1 MRQRR
6 RRGGSSRHPSSSEE
20 GSPSMSLFDHL
31 VVSALP
37 FVPKTVV
44 GIVARRYIAGETADE
59 ALATA
64 TELNGQGFLTTLDM
78 LGEDIA
84 SMEKAQEAANTYGFL
99 LEEIQRRGIE
109 TNISLKPT
117 QFGLRLDKNACRDLI
132 RWLIEKAQ
140 GHNNFVRIEMEDSTC
155 TTDTID
161 LYRSLRSDFDNTGI
175 VLQAYLRRTKNDVAR
190 IGGIPPNVRIVK
202 GVYVEPRK
210 IAYKDPRII
219 NKNYIHLA
227 KTLLKQGAYVA
238 FATHDELLVWE
249 AFQLVEGLGLP
260 PADYEFQMLLGVE
273 KQLRDVIRD
282 AGHRIRVYIPF
293 GPEWYPYSVRRLREN
308 PKIAGYVMRAMLQRQ

>member
-1 MRQRR
+1 
-6 RRGGSSRHPSSSEE
+6 
-20 GSPSMSLFDHL
+20 MSLFDRL
-31 VVSALP
+31 VVRTLP

-59 ALATA
+59 ALTTA
-64 TELNGQGFLTTLDM
+64 TELNGQDFLTTLDM

-84 SMEKAQEAANTYGFL
+84 SMEQAREAANTYGFL
-99 LEEIQRRGIE
+99 LDEIQRRGLQA
-109 TNISLKPT
+109 NVSLKPT

-140 GHNNFVRIEMEDSTC
+140 RHHNFVRIEMEDSTC

-175 VLQAYLRRTKNDVAR
+175 VLQAYLRRTKNDVAA
-190 IGGIPPNVRIVK
+190 IGDIPPNVRIVK

-210 IAYKDPRII
+210 IAYKDSRII
-219 NKNYIHLA
+219 NKNYMHLA
-227 KTLLKQGAYVA
+227 EILLENGAYVA

-249 AFQLVEGLGLP
+249 AFQLVERLGLS
-260 PADYEFQMLLGVE
+260 PAAYEFQMLLGVE

-293 GPEWYPYSVRRLREN
+293 GRDWHPYSVRRLREN
-308 PKIAGYVMRAMLQRQ
+308 PKIAGYVLRAMLQRQ

>member
-1 MRQRR
+1 
-6 RRGGSSRHPSSSEE
+6 
-20 GSPSMSLFDHL
+20 MSLFDSL
-31 VVSALP
+31 VVRTLP

-59 ALATA
+59 ALAIA

-84 SMEKAQEAANTYGFL
+84 SMEQAREAADTYGFL
-99 LEEIQRRGIE
+99 LDEIQRRGLQA
-109 TNISLKPT
+109 NVSLKPT

-140 GHNNFVRIEMEDSTC
+140 GHHNFVRIEMEDSTC

-175 VLQAYLRRTKNDVAR
+175 VLQAYLRRTKNDVAA
-190 IGGIPPNVRIVK
+190 IGDIPPNVRIVK

-219 NKNYIHLA
+219 NKNYMHLA
-227 KTLLKQGAYVA
+227 ETLLEKGAYVA

-249 AFQLVEGLGLP
+249 AFQLVERLGLP
-260 PADYEFQMLLGVE
+260 PAAYEFQMLLGVE

-293 GPEWYPYSVRRLREN
+293 GRDWHPYSVRRLREN
-308 PKIAGYVMRAMLQRQ
+308 PKIAGYVLRAMLQRQ

>member
-1 MRQRR
+1 
-6 RRGGSSRHPSSSEE
+6 
-20 GSPSMSLFDHL
+20 MSLFDRL

-59 ALATA
+59 ALAAA
-64 TELNGQGFLTTLDM
+64 TELSGQGFLTTLDM

-84 SMEKAQEAANTYGFL
+84 SMEQAREAANTYGFL
-99 LEEIQRRGIE
+99 LEEIQRRGLE
-109 TNISLKPT
+109 TNVSLKPT

-140 GHNNFVRIEMEDSTC
+140 GHHNFVRIEMEDSTC

-175 VLQAYLRRTKNDVAR
+175 VLQAYLRRTQNDVAA
-190 IGGIPPNVRIVK
+190 IGDIPPNVRIVK
-202 GVYVEPRK
+202 GVYLEPRK
-210 IAYKDPRII
+210 IAYKDPRVI
-219 NKNYIHLA
+219 NKNYMHLA
-227 KTLLKQGAYVA
+227 ETLLKQGAYVA

-249 AFQLVEGLGLP
+249 AFHLVEGLGLP
-260 PADYEFQMLLGVE
+260 HSAYEFQMLLGVE
-273 KQLRDVIRD
+273 KQLRDIIRD

-293 GPEWYPYSVRRLREN
+293 GRDWHPYSVRRLREN

>member
-1 MRQRR
+1 
-6 RRGGSSRHPSSSEE
+6 
-20 GSPSMSLFDHL
+20 MSLFDRL
-31 VVSALP
+31 VVSTLP

-64 TELNGQGFLTTLDM
+64 SELNGQGFLTTLDM

-84 SMEKAQEAANTYGFL
+84 SMDKAREAANTYGFL
-99 LEEIQRRGIE
+99 LEEIQRRGLE
-109 TNISLKPT
+109 SNISLKPT

-132 RWLIEKAQ
+132 GWLIEKAR
-140 GHNNFVRIEMEDSTC
+140 GHDNFVRIEMEDSTC

-175 VLQAYLRRTKNDVAR
+175 VLQAYLRRTGNDVAA
-190 IGGIPPNVRIVK
+190 IGDIPPNVRIVK
-202 GVYVEPRK
+202 GVYVEARE
-210 IAYKDPRII
+210 IAYKDPRVI

-227 KTLLKQGAYVA
+227 ETLLKKGAYVA

-260 PADYEFQMLLGVE
+260 PSAYEFQMLLGVE
-273 KQLRDVIRD
+273 KQLRNVIRD

-293 GPEWYPYSVRRLREN
+293 GRDWHPYSVRRLREN
-308 PKIAGYVMRAMLQRQ
+308 PKIAGYVLRAMLQRQ

>member
-1 MRQRR
+1 
-6 RRGGSSRHPSSSEE
+6 
-20 GSPSMSLFDHL
+20 MSLFDRL
-31 VVSALP
+31 VVSTLP

-44 GIVARRYIAGETADE
+44 GIVAKRYIAGETADE

-78 LGEDIA
+78 LGEDVA
-84 SMEKAQEAANTYGFL
+84 SMEQAREAANTYGFL
-99 LEEIQRRGIE
+99 LDEIQRRGLE
-109 TNISLKPT
+109 TNVSLKPT

-140 GHNNFVRIEMEDSTC
+140 GYDNFVRIEMEDSTC

-175 VLQAYLRRTKNDVAR
+175 VLQAYLRRTGNDAAA
-190 IGGIPPNVRIVK
+190 IGDIPPNVRIVK

-219 NKNYIHLA
+219 NKNYMHLA
-227 KTLLKQGAYVA
+227 ETLLKKDAYVA

-249 AFQLVEGLGLP
+249 AFRLVERLGLP
-260 PADYEFQMLLGVE
+260 PAAYEFQMLLGVE
-273 KQLRDVIRD
+273 KQLREVIRD

-293 GPEWYPYSVRRLREN
+293 GRDWHPYSVRRLREN
-308 PKIAGYVMRAMLQRQ
+308 PRIAGYVMRAMLQRQ